1 MVTVSEETTVDYE
14 LTARLAT
21 EAFAQDQIR
30 FSPERIK
37 WLYERS
43 FGSGT
48 TVVAAIDGTRK
59 IGQVAMIGQ
68 TLCANG
74 EVCAAVQL
82 VDLFILQAYRNAQL
96 VRRLYREVERLCAER
111 NIRFILALPNDKSV
125 SLNARYLK
133 LGVALQLPVRAG
145 LSLRGP
151 DVSKLRHSGLLTSLA
166 KESAIEL
173 LSAFSRPSS
182 ENGLFWDGGR
192 LFDRLSDPTRD
203 YAVHAS
209 DEALLISSR
218 RKSARL
224 SYTVLCALFTRPQAG
239 AADVSNLIAAAC
251 RLWKNPLY
259 VYAGASSV
267 FPRLPGLALPARL
280 RRPILVQLRDTKPDA
295 QAVKLDR
302 FQLIDSDFA

>member
-1 MVTVSEETTVDYE
+1 VVTVSEETSVDYE

-48 TVVAAIDGTRK
+48 TVVAALDGTK
-59 IGQVAMIGQ
+59 KVGQVAMIGQ
-68 TLCANG
+68 TLCVNG
-74 EVCAAVQL
+74 EVCAGVQL

-96 VRRLYREVERLCAER
+96 VRRLYKEVERLCAER
-111 NIRFILALPNDKSV
+111 DIRFMLALPNDKSV

-133 LGVALQLPVRAG
+133 LSVALQLPIRAG
-145 LSLRGP
+145 ISLRGP
-151 DVSKLRHSGLLTSLA
+151 DVSKLRHSGLFTSLA
-166 KESAIEL
+166 KEQVIKLS
-173 LSAFSRPSS
+173 SAFSRPSS
-182 ENGLFWDGGR
+182 ENGLFWDGAR
-192 LFDRLSDPTRD
+192 LFDRLSDPTRE
-203 YAVHAS
+203 YALHAS

-218 RKSARL
+218 RKSAGL
-224 SYTVLCALFTRPQAG
+224 NYTVLCALFTGPQA
-239 AADVSNLIAAAC
+239 ATTDVSNLIAAAC

-259 VYAGASSV
+259 VYAGASSALA
-267 FPRLPGLALPARL
+267 RLPGFALPARL
-280 RRPILVQLRDTKPDA
+280 RRPILVQLRDTKVDA
-295 QAVKLDR
+295 QTVKLDR